1 MLPIAVILGGFIF
14 GVGAA
19 LAGGCTAGNG
29 MVQNSLFSY
38 QGWIALLF
46 IGLVVA
52 FATKIWLKPTTP
64 AKKQPAFAVAPL
76 GLSVPKGGLRN
87 IAPETYA
94 LDILGAVCPF
104 PLIDAKEAMNQLD
117 SGEKLV
123 IDFDCIQATETIP
136 CWAADEGHDV
146 ADFHEVG
153 DAG

>member
-1 MLPIAVILGGFIF
+1 
-14 GVGAA
+14 
-19 LAGGCTAGNG
+19 

-64 AKKQPAFAVAPL
+64 AKKQPAFAVALL

-136 CWAADEGHDV
+136 RWAADEGHDV

-153 DAG
+153 DAGWQITVVKS